1 MSLYHLL
8 QRLKGVFIYMMYN
21 ILTTENSNGNDAKI
35 RSFFCVLEDK
45 MQIWGLGRCFT
56 TSSKGK
62 KCPSSDSKSC
72 SKGRYF

>member
-56 TSSKGK
+56 PSSKGK
-62 KCPSSDSKSC
+62 KCPSSDVKPC

>member
-8 QRLKGVFIYMMYN
+8 QRLKGVFIYICMYN

-45 MQIWGLGRCFT
+45 MQNMGVRKVFYPF
-56 TSSKGK
+56 S
-62 KCPSSDSKSC
+62 
-72 SKGRYF
+72 

>member
-45 MQIWGLGRCFT
+45 MQNMEVRKMFYPLF
-56 TSSKGK
+56 
-62 KCPSSDSKSC
+62 
-72 SKGRYF
+72 

>member
-1 MSLYHLL
+1 
-8 QRLKGVFIYMMYN
+8 MYN

-56 TSSKGK
+56 PSSKGK